1 MLFQIFTVVF
11 FVTFTMVKSRS
22 YRIVKFSKYAT
33 KNAFHQILFRAIL
46 ANKDVDSEIRALT
59 YAYSRVFF
67 NSPISSFK
75 STCLFTGRCRGVLSK
90 FSMSRITFKKYA
102 ILGSVSGIRK
112 SRW

>member
-1 MLFQIFTVVF
+1 
-11 FVTFTMVKSRS
+11 MVKSRS
-22 YRIVKFSKYAT
+22 YRIVKFSKRAT
-33 KNAFHQILFRAIL
+33 RNAFSQMVFRPIL
-46 ANKDVDSEIRALT
+46 ANKDIDSELRVLT

-90 FSMSRITFKKYA
+90 FNMSRITFKKYA